1 MDEMKNEDPEGR
13 TNEEA
18 FKKAVTDYRE
28 RIYLMLLKYVR
39 NRDDAKDLTQETFI
53 KAYNSLGSFRGESGL
68 YTWIYRIAVNLA
80 INYKTRSKISS
91 FRSIDDTH
99 RIYSQDSPTD
109 DILKSEL
116 SGKIDESVS
125 NLPERQRM
133 VFVLRYYEE
142 KPYSKIAEILGITE
156 GAAKANYHHAVR
168 KLRSNLGDYVR
179 GESK

>member
-1 MDEMKNEDPEGR
+1 MNEMKNADGGIKIGK
-13 TNEEA
+13 EA
-18 FKKAVTDYRE
+18 FEKAVIDYRE

-39 NRDDAKDLTQETFI
+39 NREDAKDLTQETFI
-53 KAYNSLGSFRGESGL
+53 KAYKSLGSFRGESGL

-80 INYKTRSKISS
+80 INYRTRSKTSL

-99 RIYSQDSPTD
+99 GIYSQNSPTD
-109 DILKSEL
+109 AILKNEL

-125 NLPERQRM
+125 NLPERQKM

-142 KPYSKIAEILGITE
+142 KPYSEIADMLGTTE
-156 GAAKANYHHAVR
+156 GAAKANYHHAIQ
-168 KLRSNLGDYVR
+168 KLKSDLADYVK